1 MEQPTYLRRLL
12 NQKVLLIIGFVV
24 AVAAGL
30 LAGFTVEDGQIE
42 PRADRSYMASSTVLL
57 TSPQP
62 DYFQVEIPG
71 ETTALPQSDDPEAQ
85 EVVVQD
91 PTPINLSD
99 SAIILAYMASSD
111 EVATEVAARI
121 GDFEDGEGISAV
133 RRTTQP
139 AGDEQFGG
147 RLTLPIID
155 IVGVATSAERAE
167 EIAAVATTVFGE
179 MVLAQQEEW
188 GVAEDIRLSLDEL
201 NAPVAGDPEGGNPA
215 IPVVVVTVGVFLLFV
230 ALALIIEAVRDR
242 RRRRTGSDED
252 DVNDDAGADDE
263 DDVPHEHA
271 DEVPEPVEE
280 RQKELVGA
288 GSAEAEAAPRSRRRR
303 SAHDDFD
310 ELLNRDDAASRA

>member
-111 EVATEVAARI
+111 EVAAEVAARI

-167 EIAAVATTVFGE
+167 EIAAEATTVFGE

-215 IPVVVVTVGVFLLFV
+215 IPVVVVTVGVFLLFI

-242 RRRRTGSDED
+242 RRGRAGSVED
-252 DVNDDAGADDE
+252 DMNDSVDVDDDPSDAEPG
-263 DDVPHEHA
+263 
-271 DEVPEPVEE
+271 EVPEPVEE

>member
-111 EVATEVAARI
+111 EVAAEVAART

-147 RLTLPIID
+147 RLTLRSS
-155 IVGVATSAERAE
+155 TS
-167 EIAAVATTVFGE
+167 
-179 MVLAQQEEW
+179 
-188 GVAEDIRLSLDEL
+188 
-201 NAPVAGDPEGGNPA
+201 
-215 IPVVVVTVGVFLLFV
+215 
-230 ALALIIEAVRDR
+230 
-242 RRRRTGSDED
+242 
-252 DVNDDAGADDE
+252 
-263 DDVPHEHA
+263 
-271 DEVPEPVEE
+271 
-280 RQKELVGA
+280 
-288 GSAEAEAAPRSRRRR
+288 SASPPRPSGRRR
-303 SAHDDFD
+303 SPPWRPPSSA
-310 ELLNRDDAASRA
+310 RWSSPSRRSGAWPKTSG